1 MMAASLGLAEHE
13 VQQAL
18 SGLHVDTL
26 IAVYLYEVERRG
38 LQNCELCRYLYDKLR
53 WIQHYDVM
61 CAIWQESQRDLQELR
76 LRCGSA
82 FWEDTSSLPA
92 TVFQAGEYP
101 AGSDATMY
109 RVLVPLQLAVQ
120 VFQKA
125 DRQHFAEYGTA
136 LFSMSQYRGSE
147 EGGRVVRVQVRGPGT
162 WIGVRWDWI
171 TVHGRVLEVKAVEL
185 GLNYTKEDC
194 RFELRQPASPGV
206 AEEFLAGLAKVLQST
221 KHAQMQNE
229 NTYDWPRPNQRPW
242 PIKRVWDM
250 PVVFW
255 LKIQKNGWSYQ
266 L

>member
-1 MMAASLGLAEHE
+1 MMAASPGLAEHE

-26 IAVYLYEVERRG
+26 IAFYLYEVERRC
-38 LQNCELCRYLYDKLR
+38 LQNGELCRYVYDKLK
-53 WIQHYDVM
+53 WVQNYDVM
-61 CAIWQESQRDLQELR
+61 CAIWQESQRDLDELR
-76 LRCGSA
+76 LHCRSA
-82 FWEDTSSLPA
+82 FWEDKSSLPA
-92 TVFQAGEYP
+92 RVLQAGEYP
-101 AGSDATMY
+101 SGSDATMY

-147 EGGRVVRVQVRGPGT
+147 EGRRVVRAQVRGPGT

-185 GLNYTKEDC
+185 GLNYTKEDS
-194 RFELRQPASPGV
+194 RFELRPPDSAFV
-206 AEEFLAGLAKVLQST
+206 ARDFLARWAKVLLST

-229 NTYDWPRPNQRPW
+229 NTDDWPCEAIRPW
-242 PIKRVWDM
+242 PINRVWDM

-255 LKIQKNGWSYQ
+255 LVQKNGCSF
-266 L
+266 